1 MKRLI
6 GFFALSALL
15 ASCASNLVIGTPTVQ
30 LSAGNSSVGKPDPTT
45 GLIDYT
51 FEVKAST
58 LPGSG
63 GGVIGNLNLS
73 GGGTLGFSQSVPSC
87 PVSSTQNCGPV
98 TIKYSG
104 SATSHPPVTVV
115 SYVAMGDNGI
125 ATTISLPVPLT
136 VFGGF

>member
-15 ASCASNLVIGTPTVQ
+15 ASCASLVIGTPTVQ
-30 LSAGNSSVGKPDPTT
+30 LSAGNSTVGKPDATT

-51 FEVKAST
+51 FEVKAFT

-63 GGVIGNLNLS
+63 GGVIGDLNLS
-73 GGGTLGFSQSVPSC
+73 GGGTLGFSASVPSC

-104 SATSHPPVTVV
+104 SATSHPLVTVV

-125 ATTISLPVPLT
+125 ATTISLPAPLT
-136 VFGGF
+136 VFNGF